1 MVQISTDLLVGQ
13 GICREKLDGT
23 CVQSDLALHS
33 KLHCHSILL
42 IISYKEMQE
51 IISES
56 DNYQTDFKPCMSDRV
71 FKAFCAVVL
80 LNYGYW
86 RIT

>member
-1 MVQISTDLLVGQ
+1 
-13 GICREKLDGT
+13 
-23 CVQSDLALHS
+23 
-33 KLHCHSILL
+33 
-42 IISYKEMQE
+42 MQA
-51 IISES
+51 IVSES

-71 FKAFCAVVL
+71 FKAFCAVVM